1 MCKVSDCDIYLIWW
15 KDTAENKEILHNIWQ
30 ARNGWLCFKWC
41 SVEFWMNQRCLSP
54 ISISDR
60 NFSFLYISSVELK
73 RGYMSDVGK
82 DSFKNVFLMLVWIA
96 L

>member
-1 MCKVSDCDIYLIWW
+1 
-15 KDTAENKEILHNIWQ
+15 
-30 ARNGWLCFKWC
+30 
-41 SVEFWMNQRCLSP
+41 MNQRCLSP

-82 DSFKNVFLMLVWIA
+82 DSFKECFLNVGLNCSLMVFFNHSKVGHSLVEICQINIGIGI
-96 L
+96 

>member
-1 MCKVSDCDIYLIWW
+1 
-15 KDTAENKEILHNIWQ
+15 
-30 ARNGWLCFKWC
+30 
-41 SVEFWMNQRCLSP
+41 MNQRCLSP

-82 DSFKNVFLMLVWIA
+82 ECFLNVGLNCSLMVFFNHSKVGHSLVETCQINIGIGI
-96 L
+96 

>member
-1 MCKVSDCDIYLIWW
+1 
-15 KDTAENKEILHNIWQ
+15 
-30 ARNGWLCFKWC
+30 
-41 SVEFWMNQRCLSP
+41 MNQRCLSP

-82 DSFKNVFLMLVWIA
+82 DSFKNVFLMLVSIA
-96 L
+96 LLWYFLIIQKSDTVWLKHVK

>member
-1 MCKVSDCDIYLIWW
+1 
-15 KDTAENKEILHNIWQ
+15 
-30 ARNGWLCFKWC
+30 
-41 SVEFWMNQRCLSP
+41 MNQRCLSP

-60 NFSFLYISSVELK
+60 NFSFQYISSVELK

>member
-1 MCKVSDCDIYLIWW
+1 MAGQNMDDYVLNGVLLRSEWIKDVYPQYQFLI
-15 KDTAENKEILHNIWQ
+15 EIFHSYI
-30 ARNGWLCFKWC
+30 
-41 SVEFWMNQRCLSP
+41 
-54 ISISDR
+54 
-60 NFSFLYISSVELK
+60 FLSVELK

>member
-1 MCKVSDCDIYLIWW
+1 
-15 KDTAENKEILHNIWQ
+15 
-30 ARNGWLCFKWC
+30 
-41 SVEFWMNQRCLSP
+41 MNQRCLSP

-73 RGYMSDVGK
+73 GGYMSDVGK

>member
-1 MCKVSDCDIYLIWW
+1 MAGQNMDDYVLNGALMRSEWIKDVYPQYQFLI
-15 KDTAENKEILHNIWQ
+15 EIFHSYI
-30 ARNGWLCFKWC
+30 
-41 SVEFWMNQRCLSP
+41 
-54 ISISDR
+54 
-60 NFSFLYISSVELK
+60 FLSVELK

>member
-1 MCKVSDCDIYLIWW
+1 MAGQNMDDYVLNGVLLSSEWIKDVYPQYQFLI
-15 KDTAENKEILHNIWQ
+15 EIFH
-30 ARNGWLCFKWC
+30 
-41 SVEFWMNQRCLSP
+41 
-54 ISISDR
+54 
-60 NFSFLYISSVELK
+60 SVELK